1 MGPPRTA
8 KRTGETRGNRVV
20 LDPNLQTGRDTTVDT
35 PPQPGSTPTPSAHAA
50 VRLFPVLCASRVHP
64 ATRSSRRATT
74 QVICMLYILL
84 SVRCRPEATCCTFS
98 CLCVAR
104 QRPHAVHSALH
115 APRVSP
121 GWVSTPRHDR
131 LSSLPSTAAGG
142 GLFLELFTLPPNS
155 SPLSPVASHL
165 AHENGPVV
173 VRRKLLVGLAV

>member
-35 PPQPGSTPTPSAHAA
+35 HPQPGSGRHPPPAPMQLYAFSLFCVHLVCTRPPAPLAGQRRKSSA
-50 VRLFPVLCASRVHP
+50 
-64 ATRSSRRATT
+64 
-74 QVICMLYILL
+74 
-84 SVRCRPEATCCTFS
+84 CCTFS